1 LAELHRA
8 AIQSTPNE
16 HSGSASCMHG
26 KVFREGVVYM
36 CDYSLMEFQNRL
48 AVEGE
53 VLEVHR
59 FRSGSL
65 GLASPADCSR
75 SQAKPEQTR
84 SIWGALKE
92 MFSAPPVT
100 SVCAVCIPPGARLM
114 LHEVPARLQ
123 KTQQLSSEEMVTFV
137 QTSAEVNTYR
147 DAIRFRNGYTMR
159 LQELTEGQRLQVL
172 DLGFCAAEPRVGH
185 TQEGV
190 TARR

>member
-1 LAELHRA
+1 
-8 AIQSTPNE
+8 
-16 HSGSASCMHG
+16 
-26 KVFREGVVYM
+26 
-36 CDYSLMEFQNRL
+36 
-48 AVEGE
+48 
-53 VLEVHR
+53 
-59 FRSGSL
+59 
-65 GLASPADCSR
+65 
-75 SQAKPEQTR
+75 
-84 SIWGALKE
+84 
-92 MFSAPPVT
+92 
-100 SVCAVCIPPGARLM
+100 M

-185 TQEGV
+185 TEEGV

>member
-1 LAELHRA
+1 
-8 AIQSTPNE
+8 
-16 HSGSASCMHG
+16 
-26 KVFREGVVYM
+26 M

-75 SQAKPEQTR
+75 GQTQPAQTR
-84 SIWGALKE
+84 TLWGALKE
-92 MFSAPPVT
+92 MFSAPPVL
-100 SVCAVCIPPGARLM
+100 SVCAVCIPPGARLI
-114 LHEVPARLQ
+114 LHDVPARLQ
-123 KTQQLSSEEMVTFV
+123 KTQQLSSEEQVTFV

-147 DAIRFRNGYTMR
+147 DAIRFRNGFTMR

-172 DLGFCAAEPRVGH
+172 DLGFCASETQRTHTHESEP
-185 TQEGV
+185 
-190 TARR
+190 ARR